1 MIVVDTSVWIGYFR
15 GTELPQVQ
23 ALRHLPAEE
32 ILLGD
37 IVLLEILQGERSES
51 HANRLARELQAFTGA
66 RMLGAEVAQAAARN
80 YRHLRGLGIT
90 IRSMADTVIAT
101 YCIHR
106 GYPLLHNDRDYAA
119 FEAHLGLEVYQP
131 HF

>member
-15 GTELPQVQ
+15 RMDLPQVH
-23 ALRHLPAEE
+23 ALRQLPADE

-37 IVLLEILQGERSES
+37 VVLLEILQGESSEPR
-51 HANRLARELQAFTGA
+51 ADRLARELGAFTGA

-80 YRHLRGLGIT
+80 YRHLRGLGVT

-106 GYPLLHNDRDYAA
+106 GYRLLHNDRDFAA
-119 FEAHLGLEVYQP
+119 FEAHLGLEVFQP
-131 HF
+131 